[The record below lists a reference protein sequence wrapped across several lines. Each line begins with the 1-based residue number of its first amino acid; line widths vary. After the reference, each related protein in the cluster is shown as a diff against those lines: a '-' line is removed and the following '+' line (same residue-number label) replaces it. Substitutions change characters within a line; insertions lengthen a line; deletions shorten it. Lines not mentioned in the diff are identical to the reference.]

1 MSKKLSVPHKRGL
14 KLKGI
19 QYVPLKGNNGEGQ
32 KKRKNTNFTRY
43 LTVTARSQNRA
54 SHPE

>member
-19 QYVPLKGNNGEGQ
+19 QSVPLKGKNGEGQ
-32 KKRKNTNFTRY
+32 KKRKDTNFTRY